1 MKNKA
6 NITVI
11 IFIII
16 IIGGFL
22 LIKYS
27 GNNAKYIATEKPKIV
42 NLKLRQYLSGILV
55 PSKEIEIKS
64 QISGILKKMNVKAGD
79 TIKRG
84 DLIAEVSILPNPQNI
99 ETASNTLTTCQINFS
114 KCEKEYKQYQ
124 NLFQKQVV
132 AEQEFDK
139 YRDAYLISKEEL
151 KSAKKQLEI
160 IEKGYTNDQ
169 KNIPNFIRSTVSG
182 TVLEIPLKEGASITE
197 RNNFNAGS
205 NLAIIANLESL
216 IFKAKVNE
224 SDVVYL
230 KKGMDLTIEISALK
244 DQQIQA
250 ELTHITP
257 KAKEENGIMK
267 FDIEARVK
275 NDKKIQLYPGF
286 SAVAEMILDR
296 RDSVLTIKER
306 NLIFKNDSI
315 YVELLDE
322 NYHKQKR
329 VVKTG
334 LSDGLRIEIL
344 EGLSISDKVK
354 VQNN

>member
-11 IFIII
+11 IFIAI

-22 LIKYS
+22 LIKFS
-27 GNNAKYIATEKPKIV
+27 GNNEKYIATEKPKIV
-42 NLKLRQYLSGILV
+42 NLKLRQYLSGILI
-55 PSKEIEIKS
+55 PNKEIEIKS
-64 QISGILKKMNVKAGD
+64 QISGILKKMHVKAGD

-99 ETASNTLTTCQINFS
+99 ETATNTLTTSQINFA
-114 KCEKEYKQYQ
+114 KCEKEYKKYT
-124 NLFQKQVV
+124 NLYDRQVV
-132 AEQEFDK
+132 PEQEFDK

-230 KKGMDLTIEISALK
+230 KKGMNLNIEISALK
-244 DQQIQA
+244 DRKLLA

-267 FDIEARVK
+267 FDIEAKVNNNLELK
-275 NDKKIQLYPGF
+275 LYPGF
-286 SAVAEMILDR
+286 SAVAEVILDS
-296 RDSVLTIKER
+296 RDSALTIKER
-306 NLIFKNDSI
+306 NLIFKKDST
-315 YVELLDE
+315 YVELLDK
-322 NYHKQKR
+322 NYKLKR
-329 VVKTG
+329 QLVKTG
-334 LSDGLRIEIL
+334 LSDGLRIEIK
-344 EGLSISDKVK
+344 EGIGINDKVK
-354 VQNN
+354 VQKN